1 MQNQEKETYKD
12 YLVRKVTEEIGKVFE
27 EKMDQAKKELKE
39 IQYEDVLNKT
49 EEILKNYKKLSEHI
63 VLTDKEKETLKDET
77 DEFHNKE
84 LENIM
89 TGLFSEDEL
98 YLESLLKSKY
108 QTKLFIDFINRVIN
122 NYLNG
127 ETQDRVETR
136 KRNILKE
143 LYIKGQK
150 QSEFIYN
157 NYEVERTFYLD
168 KDKLIKDLA
177 PYFFSVSK
185 DSIYKVGLIIK
196 NANGRIVMQYASRKH
211 IEKQVF

>member
-127 ETQDRVETR
+127 ETQDKVETR

-143 LYIKGQK
+143 LYIKGKK

-177 PYFFSVSK
+177 PYFFR
-185 DSIYKVGLIIK
+185 YQRTQYIK
-196 NANGRIVMQYASRKH
+196 LD
-211 IEKQVF
+211 

>member
-1 MQNQEKETYKD
+1 MQSQEKETYKD

-27 EKMDQAKKELKE
+27 EKMNQAKRELKE
-39 IQYEDVLNKT
+39 IEYQEVLNKT

-63 VLTDKEKETLKDET
+63 ILTDEEKESLKDET
-77 DEFHNKE
+77 EEFHSKE
-84 LENIM
+84 LESIM
-89 TGLFSEDEL
+89 TGLFSENEI

-127 ETQDRVETR
+127 ETQDKVETR

-157 NYEVERTFYLD
+157 NYEVDRTFYLD

-177 PYFFSVSK
+177 PYFFRHK
-185 DSIYKVGLIIK
+185 RAQYIK
-196 NANGRIVMQYASRKH
+196 
-211 IEKQVF
+211 

>member
-1 MQNQEKETYKD
+1 MKKLIKATPSDLDSIYSMGYDVWGEGETYKD

-127 ETQDRVETR
+127 ETQDKVETR

-177 PYFFSVSK
+177 PYFFR
-185 DSIYKVGLIIK
+185 
-196 NANGRIVMQYASRKH
+196 N
-211 IEKQVF
+211 

>member
-1 MQNQEKETYKD
+1 MQNQEKETYKN

-27 EKMDQAKKELKE
+27 IKMEQAKKELKE
-39 IQYEDVLNKT
+39 IEYDVVLDKT

-63 VLTDKEKETLKDET
+63 VLTDKEKEILKDEK

-89 TGLFSEDEL
+89 TGVFSEDEL

-108 QTKLFIDFINRVIN
+108 QTKLFIDFINRVLK

-127 ETQDRVETR
+127 ETKDKIEIR
-136 KRNILKE
+136 KRIILKE
-143 LYIKGQK
+143 LYIEGKK
-150 QSEFIYN
+150 QSEFIYD
-157 NYEVERTFYLD
+157 NYEVERTFYTD

-177 PYFFSVSK
+177 PYFFR
-185 DSIYKVGLIIK
+185 YKRAQYIK
-196 NANGRIVMQYASRKH
+196 
-211 IEKQVF
+211 

>member
-63 VLTDKEKETLKDET
+63 VLTDKEKETLNDET
-77 DEFHNKE
+77 DEFHHKE
-84 LENIM
+84 LESIM

-127 ETQDRVETR
+127 ETQDKVETR

-177 PYFFSVSK
+177 PYFFRNQRAQ
-185 DSIYKVGLIIK
+185 YIK
-196 NANGRIVMQYASRKH
+196 LD
-211 IEKQVF
+211 

>member
-27 EKMDQAKKELKE
+27 AKMDQAKRELKE
-39 IQYEDVLNKT
+39 IEYQDVLSKT

-63 VLTDKEKETLKDET
+63 ILTDEEKESLRDET
-77 DEFHNKE
+77 EEFHSKE
-84 LENIM
+84 LESIM
-89 TGLFSEDEL
+89 TGLFSENEI

-122 NYLNG
+122 NYLSE
-127 ETQDRVETR
+127 ETKDKVETR

-143 LYIKGQK
+143 LYVKGQK

-157 NYEVERTFYLD
+157 NYEVDRTFYLD

-177 PYFFSVSK
+177 PYFFRYQRTQYIK
-185 DSIYKVGLIIK
+185 WLKLFRGLM
-196 NANGRIVMQYASRKH
+196 AG
-211 IEKQVF
+211 

>member
-27 EKMDQAKKELKE
+27 AKMDQAKKELKE

-49 EEILKNYKKLSEHI
+49 EEILKNYKKLSDHI
-63 VLTDKEKETLKDET
+63 VLTDEEKESLKDET
-77 DEFHNKE
+77 EEFHSKE
-84 LENIM
+84 LESIM
-89 TGLFSEDEL
+89 TGLFSKDEI

-108 QTKLFIDFINRVIN
+108 QTKIFIDFINRVIN

-127 ETQDRVETR
+127 ETKDKIEIR

-150 QSEFIYN
+150 QSEFIYD
-157 NYEVERTFYLD
+157 NYEVERTFYTD

-177 PYFFSVSK
+177 PYFF
-185 DSIYKVGLIIK
+185 
-196 NANGRIVMQYASRKH
+196 RH
-211 IEKQVF
+211 

>member
-1 MQNQEKETYKD
+1 MQNQERETYKD

-27 EKMDQAKKELKE
+27 AKMDQAKKELRE

-84 LENIM
+84 LESIM

-127 ETQDRVETR
+127 ETQDKVETR

-177 PYFFSVSK
+177 PYFFR
-185 DSIYKVGLIIK
+185 YQRTQYIK
-196 NANGRIVMQYASRKH
+196 LD
-211 IEKQVF
+211 

>member
-63 VLTDKEKETLKDET
+63 VLTEKEKETLKDET

-127 ETQDRVETR
+127 ETQDKVETR

-177 PYFFSVSK
+177 PYFFRNQRTQ
-185 DSIYKVGLIIK
+185 YIK
-196 NANGRIVMQYASRKH
+196 LD
-211 IEKQVF
+211 

>member
-1 MQNQEKETYKD
+1 MKNQEKETYKN

-27 EKMDQAKKELKE
+27 TKMDQAKKELKE
-39 IQYEDVLNKT
+39 IQYEDVLEKT

-63 VLTDKEKETLKDET
+63 VLTDKEKESLKDET

-84 LENIM
+84 LESIM

-122 NYLNG
+122 DYLSG
-127 ETQDRVETR
+127 ETKDKIEVR

-150 QSEFIYN
+150 QSEFIYK
-157 NYEVERTFYLD
+157 NYEVDRTFYTD

-177 PYFFSVSK
+177 PYFFR
-185 DSIYKVGLIIK
+185 YQRTQYIK
-196 NANGRIVMQYASRKH
+196 WL
-211 IEKQVF
+211 

>member
-127 ETQDRVETR
+127 ETQDKVETR

-177 PYFFSVSK
+177 PYFFR
-185 DSIYKVGLIIK
+185 YQRTQYIK
-196 NANGRIVMQYASRKH
+196 LD
-211 IEKQVF
+211 

>member
-177 PYFFSVSK
+177 PYFFR
-185 DSIYKVGLIIK
+185 YQRTQYIK
-196 NANGRIVMQYASRKH
+196 LD
-211 IEKQVF
+211 

>member
-1 MQNQEKETYKD
+1 MQNQAKETYKD

-27 EKMDQAKKELKE
+27 AKMDQAKKELKE
-39 IQYEDVLNKT
+39 IQYEDALSKT

-63 VLTDKEKETLKDET
+63 VLTDTEKETLKDET

-84 LENIM
+84 LESIM

-122 NYLNG
+122 NYLSG
-127 ETQDRVETR
+127 DTRDKIETR

-157 NYEVERTFYLD
+157 NYEVDRTFYTD
-168 KDKLIKDLA
+168 RDKLIKDLA
-177 PYFFSVSK
+177 PYFFRHQRAQF
-185 DSIYKVGLIIK
+185 IK
-196 NANGRIVMQYASRKH
+196 
-211 IEKQVF
+211 

>member
-127 ETQDRVETR
+127 ETQDKVETR

-177 PYFFSVSK
+177 PYFFRNQRAQ
-185 DSIYKVGLIIK
+185 YIK
-196 NANGRIVMQYASRKH
+196 LD
-211 IEKQVF
+211 

>member
-27 EKMDQAKKELKE
+27 AKMDQAKKELKE
-39 IQYEDVLNKT
+39 IQYEDVLAKT

-63 VLTDKEKETLKDET
+63 ILTDEEKESLKDET
-77 DEFHNKE
+77 EEFHSKE
-84 LENIM
+84 LESIM
-89 TGLFSEDEL
+89 TGLFSEDEI

-127 ETQDRVETR
+127 ETKDKIEIR
-136 KRNILKE
+136 KRIILKE

-150 QSEFIYN
+150 QSEFIYD
-157 NYEVERTFYLD
+157 NYGVERTFYTD

-177 PYFFSVSK
+177 PYFF
-185 DSIYKVGLIIK
+185 
-196 NANGRIVMQYASRKH
+196 RH
-211 IEKQVF
+211 

>member
-39 IQYEDVLNKT
+39 MQYEDVLNKT

-127 ETQDRVETR
+127 ETQDKVETR

-177 PYFFSVSK
+177 PYFFR
-185 DSIYKVGLIIK
+185 YQRTQYIK
-196 NANGRIVMQYASRKH
+196 LD
-211 IEKQVF
+211 

>member
-27 EKMDQAKKELKE
+27 EKMNQAKKELKE

-127 ETQDRVETR
+127 ETQDKVETR

-177 PYFFSVSK
+177 PYFFR
-185 DSIYKVGLIIK
+185 YKRYRYIK
-196 NANGRIVMQYASRKH
+196 L
-211 IEKQVF
+211 F

>member
-1 MQNQEKETYKD
+1 MQNQEKERYKD

-27 EKMDQAKKELKE
+27 IKMEQAKKELKE
-39 IQYEDVLNKT
+39 IEYNVVLDKT
-49 EEILKNYKKLSEHI
+49 EEILKNYKKLSDHI
-63 VLTDKEKETLKDET
+63 ILTEQDKEILKNETE
-77 DEFHNKE
+77 EFHNKE

-89 TGLFSEDEL
+89 TGVFSEDEI

-108 QTKLFIDFINRVIN
+108 QTKLFIDFINRIFK

-127 ETQDRVETR
+127 ETKDKIETR
-136 KRNILKE
+136 KRIILKE

-157 NYEVERTFYLD
+157 NYEVDRTFYTD

-177 PYFFSVSK
+177 PYFFRHK
-185 DSIYKVGLIIK
+185 RAQYIK
-196 NANGRIVMQYASRKH
+196 
-211 IEKQVF
+211 